1 MSSKPP
7 IQDEV
12 IESAAALRRRI
23 EAMMNEMVA
32 SGVRLGMPEP
42 PPGLDEAKTRMR
54 ENTYRVLVMGEAKRG
69 KSTFI
74 NALMGDNILPTDVN
88 IATSQVFHVQ
98 HGEEPAYRLRFEDGT
113 VREIRREELGVYGRE
128 QREEEGWNP
137 GNRLGSVLRWIEVEG
152 PFTYVPQNV
161 RILDSPGLGSLY
173 AEHGR
178 ITQRFV
184 PQSDAV
190 IFVLASGSPM
200 GEYELKAVSEILNYT
215 RHIFFVQTQIDLY
228 SEEAWTAVLKRN
240 RDILNDL
247 YFGKIGNPKETIR
260 VWPISG
266 MELLRATRATKQQ
279 YRDRHL
285 ADSQFNELW
294 RGFRRF
300 LFQATGCARI
310 AQALE
315 MSTQYQQQGKRFLTE
330 QIKALQDAGSDKRSE
345 MQEKRKKELE
355 AFLAEWGPSG
365 TKRKELDNNV
375 RQVVKVTKQQFMS
388 ALATGG
394 RLERYFSDRIEK
406 VDSVAAAK
414 ELADH
419 ISTKIPQYAAKH
431 WGRCAQLCRAGV
443 LQVVLP
449 ALGETGAWDI
459 ELLQGEIPSLRKALR
474 VEREVVKVKDDPLSR
489 VGMAWRGAGMFI
501 GIGGLLGFVPGM
513 QLVGPALAGGMF
525 VKNLLEAG
533 KQLTEQT
540 LPALRLHLTKVLTL
554 VRSAYTETSV
564 HGELG
569 IVDRYFGDLE
579 RTVLDRIQELVELRK
594 QELQQRI
601 KEMEDAVQGD
611 VEALKM
617 RVEQAQL
624 NQAEWSAFATQ
635 MSEYQRELSALYNR
649 PLPESTKLPP
659 PPPTVTQAPPAPAP
673 RPATPPRSV
682 QPPPPLPVPADTP
695 QEKAFR
701 AVCTQ
706 IVRMPTKEERNE
718 ARLKAIRESG
728 MGKEATDRIYLEE
741 WKKKEE
747 EKIAAHPVKADDP
760 TTTRE
765 DQYRATIRRLQAD
778 GEMSDADYEQLSAL
792 ADQLKISHALARRL
806 EREEGV

>member
-1 MSSKPP
+1 M
-7 IQDEV
+7 QDEV

-32 SGVRLGMPEP
+32 SAARLGMPDP
-42 PPGLDEAKTRMR
+42 PPGLDEGKTRMR

-74 NALMGDNILPTDVN
+74 NSLMGDAILPTNVS
-88 IATSQVFHVQ
+88 ITTSQVFHVQ
-98 HGEEPAYRLRFEDGT
+98 YGDEFGYRLRFEDDT
-113 VREIRREELGVYGRE
+113 FHDIRREELSVYGRE
-128 QREEEGWNP
+128 QEEEEVENP
-137 GNRLGSVLRWIEVEG
+137 SNDSGNVLRWIEVEG
-152 PFTYVPQNV
+152 PFTFIPQN
-161 RILDSPGLGSLY
+161 ISLLDSPGLGSLY

-178 ITQRFV
+178 VTQRFV

-190 IFVLASGSPM
+190 IFVLSSGSPI
-200 GEYELKAVSEILNYT
+200 GEFEIKAVSEILNYT
-215 RHIFFVQTQIDLY
+215 RHIFFVQTQVDLY
-228 SEEAWTAVLKRN
+228 GEDAWTTVLKRN

-266 MELLRATRATKQQ
+266 MELLKANRATKPQ

-285 ADSQFNELW
+285 ADSHFNELW

-315 MSTQYQQQGKRFLTE
+315 MSTQYQQQGKRLLTE
-330 QIKALQDAGSDKRSE
+330 QIKALQDAGSEKRAE
-345 MQEKRKKELE
+345 MQEKRKLELE
-355 AFLAEWGPSG
+355 AFLSEWGYSG
-365 TKRKELDNNV
+365 SKRKELENNV
-375 RQVVKVTKQQFMS
+375 RQVVRVTKQQFLG
-388 ALATGG
+388 ALTTGG
-394 RLERYFSDRIEK
+394 RLERYFSDHIEA
-406 VDSVAAAK
+406 VDSVTEAK
-414 ELADH
+414 QLAEN
-419 ISTKIPQYAAKH
+419 ISTKIPQYAARH
-431 WGRCAQLCRAGV
+431 WGRCAQLCRAGI

-449 ALGETGAWDI
+449 ALGETGAFDSD
-459 ELLQGEIPSLRKALR
+459 LLQGEIPSLRKALR
-474 VEREVVKVKDDPLSR
+474 IEREVVKIKDDPLSR

-525 VKNLLEAG
+525 VKNLLDAG

-540 LPALRLHLTKVLTL
+540 LPGLRLHLTKVLTL

-569 IVDRYFGDLE
+569 IVDRYFGDIE
-579 RTVLDRIQELVELRK
+579 RTVLDRIQELVEQRK

-601 KEMEDAVQGD
+601 KDMEDAVQGD
-611 VEALKM
+611 VDALKLKI
-617 RVEQAQL
+617 EQVQL
-624 NQAEWSAFATQ
+624 NQAEWSGFATQ
-635 MSEYQRELSALYNR
+635 VNEYQRELSTLYNR
-649 PLPESTKLPP
+649 PLPESTKLPS
-659 PPPTVTQAPPAPAP
+659 PPATVP
-673 RPATPPRSV
+673 
-682 QPPPPLPVPADTP
+682 QPPAAPTFHPGPSPIRQPTPADTP
-695 QEKAFR
+695 QEKGFR
-701 AVCTQ
+701 AACYH

-741 WKKKEE
+741 WKKKEI
-747 EKIAAHPVKADDP
+747 EKAAANPVNSEDS

-765 DQYRATIRRLQAD
+765 DQYRATIRRLHED
-778 GEMSDADYEQLSAL
+778 GDMSDADYEQLSAL
-792 ADQLKISHALARRL
+792 ADLLKLSHAAVRRL
-806 EREEGV
+806 ERQEGV